1 MDTSLA
7 TCESQKLLYLY
18 LDCSCTLKAVI
29 AIVIAIDRDSFRTQR
44 ITGTK

>member
-18 LDCSCTLKAVI
+18 LDCSCTLI